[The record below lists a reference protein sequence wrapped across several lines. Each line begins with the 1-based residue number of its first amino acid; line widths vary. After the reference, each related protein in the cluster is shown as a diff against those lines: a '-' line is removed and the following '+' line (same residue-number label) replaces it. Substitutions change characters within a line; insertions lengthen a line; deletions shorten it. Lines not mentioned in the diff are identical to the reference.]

1 MLAVVR
7 LPFEGDITVGVAFHE
22 QPHDPFDKVAEVESH
37 IQQFFHLLGMDCFV
51 VYGCFRQRAIL
62 FAGEYYPE

>member
-22 QPHDPFDKVAEVESH
+22 QPHDPFDKVAEGRIPHTAVLS
-37 IQQFFHLLGMDCFV
+37 FARYGLLRG
-51 VYGCFRQRAIL
+51 YGCFRQRAIL